1 MNIEMHLVVCA
12 LVILTRS
19 SQTKGQSTALPPV
32 FIPVALQREGVSTAS
47 QALPIINED
56 GDPGPEPGPANQ
68 TSPDQADRAPTKPA
82 VTNSDKLHQ
91 SDSVTDAG
99 DSDDMAVTNQM
110 TTSPPAH
117 TVNTVTTTQ
126 DNATLA
132 AAPDGSSSSSPV
144 KSTSPAG
151 LPSNLGDT
159 TSHPSTLGGTTSH
172 PSTLGGTTSHPS
184 NLGDTTSH
192 PSNLGDTTS
201 HPSTLGGTTSHPSTL
216 GGTTHPGFA
225 VGHLT
230 TSTPPA
236 LDTNLLPSHVLIP
249 IQSSVQPSTLA
260 LIPPPTQPLTME
272 HPQTTAPVHVPV
284 SPPQQEVPSE
294 LNVGDE
300 DKGPHLHSPLD
311 PVLAGL
317 VSVFI
322 VTTAVVSVI
331 LFLKFRQRTDHPDF
345 HRLQDLPMD
354 DLMEDTPLSR
364 YTYTY

>member
-32 FIPVALQREGVSTAS
+32 FIPVSLQREDVSTAS

-110 TTSPPAH
+110 TKSPAAH

-132 AAPDGSSSSSPV
+132 AVPDGSSSSPPV

-151 LPSNLGDT
+151 LPSI
-159 TSHPSTLGGTTSH
+159 
-172 PSTLGGTTSHPS
+172 
-184 NLGDTTSH
+184 LGDTTSH

-201 HPSTLGGTTSHPSTL
+201 HPSTLGGTT
-216 GGTTHPGFA
+216 HPGFA
-225 VGHLT
+225 GGHLT

-260 LIPPPTQPLTME
+260 LIPSPTQPLTME
-272 HPQTTAPVHVPV
+272 HPQTSAPVHIPV
-284 SPPQQEVPSE
+284 SPPEQEVPSE

-322 VTTAVVSVI
+322 VTTGVVSVI
-331 LFLKFRQRTDHPDF
+331 LFLKFCQRTDHPDF

-364 YTYTY
+364 YTY

>member
-32 FIPVALQREGVSTAS
+32 FIPVSLQREDVSTAS
-47 QALPIINED
+47 QALLIINED

-68 TSPDQADRAPTKPA
+68 TSPDQADRALTKPA

-110 TTSPPAH
+110 TKSPAAH

-132 AAPDGSSSSSPV
+132 AVPDGSSSSSPV

-151 LPSNLGDT
+151 LPSI
-159 TSHPSTLGGTTSH
+159 
-172 PSTLGGTTSHPS
+172 
-184 NLGDTTSH
+184 LGDTTSH

-201 HPSTLGGTTSHPSTL
+201 HPSTLGGTT
-216 GGTTHPGFA
+216 HPGFA
-225 VGHLT
+225 GGHLT

-260 LIPPPTQPLTME
+260 LIPSPTQPLTME
-272 HPQTTAPVHVPV
+272 HPQTSAPVHIPV

>member
-1 MNIEMHLVVCA
+1 MSTSISNSSIHNNMENQDIIFIQRHHHYFLV
-12 LVILTRS
+12 
-19 SQTKGQSTALPPV
+19 GQSTALPPV
-32 FIPVALQREGVSTAS
+32 FIPVSLQREDVSTAS

-56 GDPGPEPGPANQ
+56 GDPRPEPGPANQ

-110 TTSPPAH
+110 TKSPAAH

-132 AAPDGSSSSSPV
+132 AVPDGSSSSSPV

-151 LPSNLGDT
+151 LPSI
-159 TSHPSTLGGTTSH
+159 
-172 PSTLGGTTSHPS
+172 
-184 NLGDTTSH
+184 LGDTTSH

-201 HPSTLGGTTSHPSTL
+201 HPSTLGGTT
-216 GGTTHPGFA
+216 HPGFA
-225 VGHLT
+225 GGHLT

-260 LIPPPTQPLTME
+260 LIPSPTQPLTME
-272 HPQTTAPVHVPV
+272 HPQTSAPVHIPV

>member
-32 FIPVALQREGVSTAS
+32 FIPVTLQREDVSTAS

-159 TSHPSTLGGTTSH
+159 TSHPS
-172 PSTLGGTTSHPS
+172 
-184 NLGDTTSH
+184 
-192 PSNLGDTTS
+192 NLGDTTS
-201 HPSTLGGTTSHPSTL
+201 HPSTR

-225 VGHLT
+225 GGHLT

-260 LIPPPTQPLTME
+260 LIPSPTQPLTME
-272 HPQTTAPVHVPV
+272 HPQTSAPVHVPV

>member
-1 MNIEMHLVVCA
+1 MKKRLIAEPLSVTSIEILYIQC
-12 LVILTRS
+12 VIL
-19 SQTKGQSTALPPV
+19 
-32 FIPVALQREGVSTAS
+32 
-47 QALPIINED
+47 
-56 GDPGPEPGPANQ
+56 
-68 TSPDQADRAPTKPA
+68 
-82 VTNSDKLHQ
+82 
-91 SDSVTDAG
+91 SVC
-99 DSDDMAVTNQM
+99 
-110 TTSPPAH
+110 
-117 TVNTVTTTQ
+117 NTVVIIFLC
-126 DNATLA
+126 DYHSAV
-132 AAPDGSSSSSPV
+132 PDGSSSSSPV

-151 LPSNLGDT
+151 LPSI
-159 TSHPSTLGGTTSH
+159 
-172 PSTLGGTTSHPS
+172 
-184 NLGDTTSH
+184 LGDTTSH

-201 HPSTLGGTTSHPSTL
+201 HPSTLGGTT
-216 GGTTHPGFA
+216 HPGFA
-225 VGHLT
+225 GGHLT

-260 LIPPPTQPLTME
+260 LIPSPTQPLTME
-272 HPQTTAPVHVPV
+272 HPQTSAPVHIPV

-300 DKGPHLHSPLD
+300 GKMIIYQLINQIVHSLSRPHLHSPLD

>member
-32 FIPVALQREGVSTAS
+32 FIPVSLQREDVSTAS

-91 SDSVTDAG
+91 SDSVTDTG

-110 TTSPPAH
+110 TKSPAAH

-132 AAPDGSSSSSPV
+132 AVPDGSSSSSPV

-151 LPSNLGDT
+151 LPSI
-159 TSHPSTLGGTTSH
+159 
-172 PSTLGGTTSHPS
+172 
-184 NLGDTTSH
+184 LGDTTSH

-201 HPSTLGGTTSHPSTL
+201 HPSTLGGTT
-216 GGTTHPGFA
+216 HPGFA
-225 VGHLT
+225 GGHLT

-249 IQSSVQPSTLA
+249 TQSSVQPSTLA
-260 LIPPPTQPLTME
+260 LIPSPTQPLAME
-272 HPQTTAPVHVPV
+272 HPQTSAPVHIRV

>member
-32 FIPVALQREGVSTAS
+32 FIPVSLQREDVSTAS

-56 GDPGPEPGPANQ
+56 GDPRPEPGPANQ

-110 TTSPPAH
+110 TKSPAAH

-132 AAPDGSSSSSPV
+132 AVPDGSSSSSPV

-151 LPSNLGDT
+151 LPSI
-159 TSHPSTLGGTTSH
+159 
-172 PSTLGGTTSHPS
+172 
-184 NLGDTTSH
+184 LGDTTSH

-201 HPSTLGGTTSHPSTL
+201 HPSTLGGTT
-216 GGTTHPGFA
+216 HPGFA
-225 VGHLT
+225 GGHLT

-260 LIPPPTQPLTME
+260 LIPSPTQPLTME
-272 HPQTTAPVHVPV
+272 HPQTSAPVHIPV

>member
-1 MNIEMHLVVCA
+1 MEDEMMQPPLSNSH
-12 LVILTRS
+12 
-19 SQTKGQSTALPPV
+19 STALPPV

-47 QALPIINED
+47 PALPMVNED
-56 GDPGPEPGPANQ
+56 RDPGPVPGPANQ
-68 TSPDQADRAPTKPA
+68 TSPDQGDGAPTKPA
-82 VTNSDKLHQ
+82 VTNGDKLRQ

-99 DSDDMAVTNQM
+99 DRDDMAVTNQM
-110 TTSPPAH
+110 TMSPPAH

-126 DNATLA
+126 ANATLA
-132 AAPDGSSSSSPV
+132 DSSSSSSPV

-151 LPSNLGDT
+151 LPST
-159 TSHPSTLGGTTSH
+159 I
-172 PSTLGGTTSHPS
+172 
-184 NLGDTTSH
+184 GDTTSH

-201 HPSTLGGTTSHPSTL
+201 HPSTLGGTT
-216 GGTTHPGFA
+216 HPGSA
-225 VGHLT
+225 GGHLT

-236 LDTNLLPSHVLIP
+236 LDTTPLPSHVLIP
-249 IQSSVQPSTLA
+249 IQSSVQPSTPT
-260 LIPPPTQPLTME
+260 LIPSPTQPLTME
-272 HPQTTAPVHVPV
+272 RPQTSAPVHVPV

-311 PVLAGL
+311 PLLAGL

-322 VTTAVVSVI
+322 VTTAVVSVV

>member
-32 FIPVALQREGVSTAS
+32 FIPVALQRESVSTAS

-56 GDPGPEPGPANQ
+56 GDLGPEPGPANQ

-151 LPSNLGDT
+151 LPSTLGGTTSHPSNLGDT
-159 TSHPSTLGGTTSH
+159 TSHPSTLGG
-172 PSTLGGTTSHPS
+172 
-184 NLGDTTSH
+184 TTSH

-260 LIPPPTQPLTME
+260 LIPSPTQPLTME

>member
-1 MNIEMHLVVCA
+1 
-12 LVILTRS
+12 
-19 SQTKGQSTALPPV
+19 
-32 FIPVALQREGVSTAS
+32 
-47 QALPIINED
+47 
-56 GDPGPEPGPANQ
+56 
-68 TSPDQADRAPTKPA
+68 
-82 VTNSDKLHQ
+82 
-91 SDSVTDAG
+91 
-99 DSDDMAVTNQM
+99 MAVTNQM
-110 TTSPPAH
+110 TKSPAAH

-132 AAPDGSSSSSPV
+132 AVPDGSSSSSPV

-151 LPSNLGDT
+151 LPSI
-159 TSHPSTLGGTTSH
+159 
-172 PSTLGGTTSHPS
+172 
-184 NLGDTTSH
+184 LGDTTSH

-201 HPSTLGGTTSHPSTL
+201 HPSTLGGTT
-216 GGTTHPGFA
+216 HPGFA
-225 VGHLT
+225 GGHLT

-249 IQSSVQPSTLA
+249 IQSSAQPSTLA
-260 LIPPPTQPLTME
+260 LIPSPTQPLTME
-272 HPQTTAPVHVPV
+272 HPQTSAPVHIPV

-311 PVLAGL
+311 PVLTGL

-331 LFLKFRQRTDHPDF
+331 LFLKFRQRTDHLDF